1 MKKGTRKDGIT
12 LRALLL
18 SIILIPL
25 NCYWLIELE
34 VVRYTT
40 PTWVVPLSNVLF
52 SILVLILLNV
62 GLKLI
67 SPKMMLGQGE
77 LMAIYVMLS
86 IASTL
91 CSHDIMERLM
101 GTIVHGFGLATAEND
116 WRALFGND
124 LPGWLI
130 MKDERILE
138 GYYQGDTTFY
148 LQEVFLAWLSPI
160 IWWTAFIFVLSF
172 VMICVSVLVRKQWTE
187 RERLTYPIIQL
198 PLEMTGDTF
207 HFFFNRVMLLGF
219 GLAAGI
225 SLLNGLHHF
234 WPTLPSLPITRRWFS
249 FPDKPLSL
257 IGSIIIAF
265 YPFAIGLGF
274 LMPLELL
281 SSTIVFYGLY
291 RGQIAL
297 GNAMGLHNL
306 PGFPY
311 RNEQSFGG
319 FLGMIV
325 CILWVGRGHLKQIWA
340 NLFSPKY
347 SKEEPLSYRV
357 AVLGAAIGLFLLALF
372 FIQIGMSTNIAVIF
386 LAIYLIVALVITR
399 MRAEAGIF
407 VHNFHYTSPVF
418 ALINSLGTRRLG
430 KGNLIAFAL
439 LRPFNHGFRAH
450 LMPHQFEAYQLASK
464 TKSSP
469 KGMVGVI
476 LWATLLGA
484 AATFFIQLHLY
495 HKHGAASGYFHTWRI
510 GSGTFRLLENWLAY
524 PGSTNLLSVFFMGGG
539 WLLTVGMVLMRARF
553 LWWPF
558 HPLGYVMAT
567 NLEMSDLWAVI
578 LISFVLKWLILRYGG
593 FRAYRKALPFF
604 LGLILGD
611 YAMGSLWNI
620 LSITLDTTIYQFY
633 P

>member
-234 WPTLPSLPITRRWFS
+234 WPPLPSLPITRRWFS

>member
-1 MKKGTRKDGIT
+1 MKKDTRKDGIT
-12 LRALLL
+12 LRVLLL

-52 SILVLILLNV
+52 SILVLVLLNI
-62 GLKLI
+62 GLKWI
-67 SPKMMLGQGE
+67 SPKMTLKQGE
-77 LMAIYVMLS
+77 LMALYVMLS

-101 GTIVHGFGLATAEND
+101 GVIVHGFGLATPEND
-116 WRALFGND
+116 WKALFGNE
-124 LPGWLI
+124 LPGWLVI
-130 MKDERILE
+130 KDERILE
-138 GYYQGDTTFY
+138 GYYQGGTTFY
-148 LQEVFLAWLSPI
+148 HREVFLAWLPPI
-160 IWWTAFIFVLSF
+160 LWWTGFILVLSF
-172 VMICVSVLVRKQWTE
+172 VMICISVLVRKQWTE

-207 HFFFNRVMLLGF
+207 HFFKNRVMWFGF

-225 SLLNGLHHF
+225 SLINGLHHF
-234 WPTLPSLPITRRWFS
+234 WPAIPSLPITRRWFS

-274 LMPLELL
+274 LMPQQLL
-281 SSTIVFYGLY
+281 FSTIVFYGLY

-297 GNAMGLHNL
+297 GSAMGWHSE
-306 PGFPY
+306 FPY

-319 FLGMIV
+319 FLGLII
-325 CILWVGRGHLKQIWA
+325 CILWIGRSHLKQIWE
-340 NLFSPKY
+340 NVFSPKY
-347 SKEEPLSYRV
+347 TQKEPLSYRV
-357 AVLGAAIGLFLLALF
+357 ALLGAVTGLFLLALF
-372 FIQIGMSTNIAVIF
+372 LIRAGMTIRIAVIF
-386 LAIYLIVALVITR
+386 LAIYLIVAVVITR

-418 ALINSLGTRRLG
+418 ALINSLGTSRLG
-430 KGNLIAFAL
+430 KGNLVAFAL

-450 LMPHQFEAYQLASK
+450 LMPHQFEAYQIASK

-469 KGMVGVI
+469 KGMVSAI

-495 HKHGAASGYFHTWRI
+495 YKHGAASGYFHTWRI
-510 GSGTFRLLENWLAY
+510 GSGTFRLLENWLYY
-524 PGSTNLLSVFFMGGG
+524 PSYTDLPSLFFMGGG
-539 WLLTVGMVLMRARF
+539 LLLTVGMVLMRTRF

-558 HPLGYVMAT
+558 HPLGYVMST

-593 FRAYRKALPFF
+593 FKAYRKVLPFF

-620 LSITLDTTIYQFY
+620 LSIALDTTIYQFY

>member
-1 MKKGTRKDGIT
+1 MRKDGVT
-12 LRALLL
+12 LRAILL

-40 PTWVVPLSNVLF
+40 PTWLVPLSNVLF
-52 SILVLILLNV
+52 SILVLVLLNV
-62 GLKLI
+62 GLKWI
-67 SPKMMLGQGE
+67 CPKMRLSQGE
-77 LMAIYVMLS
+77 LMTLYLMLS

-101 GTIVHGFGLATAEND
+101 GTIVHGFGLATPEND
-116 WRALFGND
+116 WEFLFGKD
-124 LPGWLI
+124 LPAWLTI
-130 MKDERILE
+130 QDEQILK

-148 LQEVFLAWLSPI
+148 HREVFLAWLSPI
-160 IWWTAFIFVLSF
+160 LWWTFFIFVLSF

-198 PLEMTGDTF
+198 PLEMTDNRF
-207 HFFFNRVMLLGF
+207 RFFKYRVMWFGF
-219 GLAAGI
+219 AIAGGI
-225 SLLNGLHHF
+225 SLINGLHHF
-234 WPTLPSLPITRRWFS
+234 WPTVPSLPITRRWFS
-249 FPDKPLSL
+249 FPDKPLSF

-281 SSTIVFYGLY
+281 FSTIVFYGLY
-291 RGQIAL
+291 RGQITL
-297 GNAMGLHNL
+297 GSMMGWHTL
-306 PGFPY
+306 PEFPY

-319 FLGMIV
+319 FLGIV
-325 CILWVGRGHLKQIWA
+325 IYLVLVGRGHLVRIFN
-340 NLFSPKY
+340 NLFSRES
-347 SKEEPLSYRV
+347 SKEEPLPYRV
-357 AVLGAAIGLFLLALF
+357 AVLGAVIGLFLLAFF
-372 FIQIGMSTNIAVIF
+372 FIQIGMTAKIAVIF
-386 LAIYLIVALVITR
+386 LAIYLIVAVVITR

-418 ALINSLGTRRLG
+418 ALIKSLGTRRLG

-450 LMPHQFEAYQLASK
+450 LMPHQLEGYQIASK
-464 TKSSP
+464 TRSSSR
-469 KGMVGVI
+469 GMVGAI

-484 AATFFIQLHLY
+484 VATFFIQLHLY
-495 HKHGAASGYFHTWRI
+495 YKHGAASGYFHTWSI
-510 GSGTFRLLENWLAY
+510 GSGTFRLLENWLSY
-524 PGSTNLLSVFFMGGG
+524 PSSTNLLGVFFMIGGL
-539 WLLTVGMVLMRARF
+539 LLTVGMIFMRIRF

-558 HPLGYVMAT
+558 HPLGYVMST

-578 LISFVLKWLILRYGG
+578 LISFLLKWLILKYGG
-593 FRAYRKALPFF
+593 FKAYRKALPFF

-611 YAMGSLWNI
+611 YTMGSLWSI
-620 LSITLDTTIYQFY
+620 LSIALDTTIYQFY

>member
-1 MKKGTRKDGIT
+1 MKKDGIT
-12 LRALLL
+12 FRAILL
-18 SIILIPL
+18 SVILIPL

-52 SILVLILLNV
+52 SILVLILLNL
-62 GLKLI
+62 GLKLVC
-67 SPKMMLGQGE
+67 PKIMLGQGE
-77 LMAIYVMLS
+77 LMTLCVMLS

-101 GTIVHGFGLATAEND
+101 GTIVHGFGLATPEND
-116 WRALFGND
+116 WKFLFGKD
-124 LPGWLI
+124 LPNWLTI
-130 MKDERILE
+130 QDERILE
-138 GYYQGDTTFY
+138 GYYQGDATFY
-148 LQEVFLAWLSPI
+148 RQEIFLAWLPPI
-160 IWWTAFIFVLSF
+160 LWWTGFIFLLSF
-172 VMICVSVLVRKQWTE
+172 IMICVSVLFRKQWTE

-198 PLEMTGDTF
+198 PLEMTNTTF
-207 HFFFNRVMLLGF
+207 HFFKNRVMWLGF

-234 WPTLPSLPITRRWFS
+234 WPTIPSLPITRRWFS
-249 FPDKPLSL
+249 FPDKPLSY

-274 LMPLELL
+274 LMPIELL
-281 SSTIVFYGLY
+281 FSTIVFYGLY

-297 GNAMGLHNL
+297 GSMMGWHSL
-306 PGFPY
+306 PDFPY

-319 FLGMIV
+319 FVGIIIYL
-325 CILWVGRGHLKQIWA
+325 LLVGRGHLKQILA
-340 NLFSPKY
+340 NLLGRESAKG
-347 SKEEPLSYRV
+347 EPLTYRFSILS
-357 AVLGAAIGLFLLALF
+357 AIIGLFLLAFF
-372 FIQIGMSTNIAVIF
+372 FIQIGMTIKIAVIF
-386 LAIYLIVALVITR
+386 LVIYIMVAVVITR

-450 LMPHQFEAYQLASK
+450 LMPHQFEGYQIAAK
-464 TKSSP
+464 TRSNP
-469 KGMVGVI
+469 RGMVVAI
-476 LWATLLGA
+476 FWATLLGA
-484 AATFFIQLHLY
+484 IATFLIQLHLY
-495 HKHGAASGYFHTWRI
+495 YQHGAASGYFHTWRI
-510 GSGTFRLLENWLAY
+510 GSGTFRLLENWLSY
-524 PGSTNLLSVFFMGGG
+524 PSSTDLPGVFFMGGG
-539 WLLTVGMVLMRARF
+539 LLLTVGMILMRMRF
-553 LWWPF
+553 IWWPF
-558 HPLGYVMAT
+558 HPLGYVMST

-578 LISFVLKWLILRYGG
+578 IISFLLKWIILRYGG
-593 FRAYRKALPFF
+593 FKAHRKAIPFF